1 MDLQKVNIV
10 HALEESGELTRF
22 FFLDV
27 VGSDFNEASLGEL
40 KRADDGVQLSVAHD
54 QPRRVTVHTRH
65 ADSLLGMEDQ
75 VKYDEKAYYEQE
87 AKDIQDKLMQATS
100 TVFDA
105 ELFSNVK
112 KNKKKKQEYNFY

>member
-1 MDLQKVNIV
+1 MGLQKVNIV
-10 HALEESGELTRF
+10 YALEESRKLTCFFF

-65 ADSLLGMEDQ
+65 ANSLLGMEDQ
-75 VKYDEKAYYEQE
+75 VKDDEKAYYEPE
-87 AKDIQDKLMQATS
+87 AKEIQDKLMQATS

-112 KNKKKKQEYNFY
+112 KKEYNFY